1 MIVRVIKHCALWP
14 PLTILLQLS
23 LCSHCSRAAYWEL
36 QEVRLLMSVTRP
48 RHEPDIY
55 IPLIIWQQMMPI
67 LTGTRGADIWIIVKK
82 ENQE

>member
-1 MIVRVIKHCALWP
+1 MRHP
-14 PLTILLQLS
+14 TSTQFMLQ
-23 LCSHCSRAAYWEL
+23 CSYWKL
-36 QEVRLLMSVTRP
+36 QEVRLLMSVTRR

-67 LTGTRGADIWIIVKK
+67 LTGTGGLEIWTIVKK

>member
-1 MIVRVIKHCALWP
+1 MFTA
-14 PLTILLQLS
+14 T
-23 LCSHCSRAAYWEL
+23 YWEL

-67 LTGTRGADIWIIVKK
+67 LTGTGGADIWIIVKK

>member
-1 MIVRVIKHCALWP
+1 MHHP
-14 PLTILLQLS
+14 TSTQFMF
-23 LCSHCSRAAYWEL
+23 HCSRATYWEL

-67 LTGTRGADIWIIVKK
+67 LTGTAGADIWIIVKK

>member
-1 MIVRVIKHCALWP
+1 
-14 PLTILLQLS
+14 
-23 LCSHCSRAAYWEL
+23 
-36 QEVRLLMSVTRP
+36 MSVTRP

-67 LTGTRGADIWIIVKK
+67 LTGTGGADIWIIVKK